1 MYITAADQTAH
12 DNYKLLI
19 GSIIPR
25 PIAFVTS
32 MNEQGIV
39 TLPHLVFLIL

>member
-1 MYITAADQTAH
+1 MIRIDPNENSER

-25 PIAFVTS
+25 PIAFITTRWRCERSTV
-32 MNEQGIV
+32 
-39 TLPHLVFLIL
+39 